1 MTEEAIYE
9 QLTPIFRDIFDD
21 ESIVLTPDTRAADI
35 PDWDSLNHI
44 TLVVAQ
50 ETKFGIKFKSAELE
64 ELLNVGQ
71 LVHLIQQ
78 KLAAQGR

>member
-1 MTEEAIYE
+1 MTEAAIYE

-21 ESIVLTPDTRAADI
+21 DSIVLTPETSASEI
-35 PDWDSLNHI
+35 PEWDSLNHI

-50 ETKFGIKFKSAELE
+50 ESKFGVKFKSAELE
-64 ELLNVGQ
+64 ELLNVGG
-71 LVHLIQQ
+71 LVALIQK

>member
-9 QLTPIFRDIFDD
+9 QLTPIFRDVFDD
-21 ESIVLTPDTRAADI
+21 ETIVLTPETRAADI
-35 PDWDSLNHI
+35 PEWDSLNHI

-50 ETKFGIKFKSAELE
+50 ETKFGIKFKAAELE
-64 ELLNVGQ
+64 EVLNLGH
-71 LVHLIQQ
+71 LVALIKQ